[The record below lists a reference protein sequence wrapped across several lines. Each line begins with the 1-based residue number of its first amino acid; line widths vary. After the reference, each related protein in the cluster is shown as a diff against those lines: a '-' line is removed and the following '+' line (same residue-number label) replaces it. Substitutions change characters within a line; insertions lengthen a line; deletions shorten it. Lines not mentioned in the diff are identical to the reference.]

1 MVDPGSQAGS
11 SQSCSVPCPAQAN
24 SPASTVQTSYPS
36 SPNRFDR
43 NGRRLSSEFEDV
55 DSGRDPR
62 ASSLAQPIFG
72 STSHSTSSI
81 LAHEVAGKL
90 CYKLAMNSCLTFT
103 NIVELYYIK
112 N

>member
-1 MVDPGSQAGS
+1 MADPGSQAGS
-11 SQSCSVPCPAQAN
+11 PQSCSVPCPAN

-72 STSHSTSSI
+72 STSHSASM

-90 CYKLAMNSCLTFT
+90 CYKLTMNSCLTFT